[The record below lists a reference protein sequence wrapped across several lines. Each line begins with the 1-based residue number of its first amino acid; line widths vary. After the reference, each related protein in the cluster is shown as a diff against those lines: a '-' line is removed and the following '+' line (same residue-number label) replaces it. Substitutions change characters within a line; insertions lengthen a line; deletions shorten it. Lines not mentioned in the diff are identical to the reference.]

1 MERKKLYISLLLL
14 LLTTWIVR
22 ADEPVRFVASAPST
36 VVLDKPFQLVFSV
49 NASCKDLRVPE
60 FTNFDVLAGPFESHS
75 SSIQYVNG
83 KSTSSVAVSYTY
95 TLQAQKTGTFTIPS
109 ASITVDGKKIT
120 SNGVSIK
127 VLPADAT
134 PPPSKSQGNQAGGGG
149 QTSINADNLFIRTE
163 VSKTNVYEQEAILVT
178 YKLYTLVDV
187 VQCNPKNSVD
197 FNGFMKQELDQPA
210 NKQMALEN
218 YNGRNYGTFVLY
230 KVLLYPQRSGVIE
243 IDKWNFEAVVRVQ
256 NRQAVRSIFDDFF
269 DSYTN
274 VSKYVTAPAVKV
286 TVNALPTANKPASFN
301 GTVGHFSLNSNITAT
316 EIKAN
321 EAVTLKLNIAG
332 SGNMKLIKN
341 PVIKFP
347 DGFELYDPKVTNNF
361 KTSPAGV
368 SGTKTIEYLFI
379 PRHSGNFEIPSA
391 EISYFDTQEK
401 TYKTMKTPA
410 YKLQVAKGDGNE
422 APVVAGSSNY
432 IDKQDVK
439 QIGKDIRFIQTDKF
453 IIARE
458 EEPIFGTLIS
468 WLLYLIPLLVSL
480 LLFIFFRKQA
490 KENANIRLVKN
501 KKANKVAQKRLKL
514 AQKLLK
520 EGNKDSFYEEVL
532 KATWTYLS
540 DKLSIPVA
548 SLTKERVGEELA
560 SYKVDSSLIN
570 QFVEILNTCEF
581 ARFAPNSGQQEMG
594 NLYDDTIQAISNLEN
609 VFRKQ

>member
-1 MERKKLYISLLLL
+1 MKRKIFLLSLFII
-14 LLTTWIVR
+14 TTLAIF

-36 VVLDKPFQLVFSV
+36 VVLDKPFQLVFTV

-60 FTNFDVLAGPFESHS
+60 FNNFDVLAGPFESHS
-75 SSIQYVNG
+75 QSIQYVNG
-83 KSTSSVAVSYTY
+83 KSTSSVSVSYTY

-109 ASITVDGKKIT
+109 ASITVDGKKVT

-134 PPPSKSQGNQAGGGG
+134 PPQSRSQGNQGGVKGG
-149 QTSINADNLFIRTE
+149 QASISADNLFIRTE

-230 KVLLYPQRSGVIE
+230 KVLLYPQHSGVIE

-274 VSKYVTAPAVKV
+274 VSKFITAPAVKV

-301 GTVGHFSLNSNITAT
+301 GTVGHFSLNSNITTT
-316 EIKAN
+316 ETKAN

-361 KTSPAGV
+361 KTSPSGV

-391 EISYFDTQEK
+391 EISYFDTQERA
-401 TYKTMKTPA
+401 YKTLKTPA

-422 APVVAGSSNY
+422 APVVAGTGNY
-432 IDKQDVK
+432 VDKQDVK
-439 QIGKDIRFIQTDKF
+439 QIGKDIRYIQTGNFSISK
-453 IIARE
+453 E
-458 EEPIFGTLIS
+458 EEPVFGTVVC
-468 WLLYLIPLLVSL
+468 WLLYLIPLLISL

-490 KENANIRLVKN
+490 KENANISLVKN

-514 AQKLLK
+514 AQKLLN

-548 SLTKERVGEELA
+548 SLTKDRVGEEL
-560 SYKVDSSLIN
+560 SVYKVDSAVIN
-570 QFVEILNTCEF
+570 QFIDILNTCEF

-609 VFRKQ
+609 IFRKQ

>member
-1 MERKKLYISLLLL
+1 MKLKILFLSLF
-14 LLTTWIVR
+14 IFSVMASN

-36 VVLDKPFQLVFSV
+36 VILDKPFQLVFTA
-49 NASCKDLRVPE
+49 NATCKDLRVPE

-83 KSTSSVAVSYTY
+83 KSSSSVSVSYTY

-109 ASITVDGKKIT
+109 ASVMVDSKKVT

-134 PPPSKSQGNQAGGGG
+134 PPASKSQGNQGGGG
-149 QTSINADNLFIRTE
+149 QSSISGDNLFIKTE

-197 FNGFMKQELDQPA
+197 FNGFMKQELEQPT

-230 KVLLYPQRSGVIE
+230 KVLLYPQHSGVIQ
-243 IDKWNFEAVVRVQ
+243 IDKWNFEAVVRIQ
-256 NRQAVRSIFDDFF
+256 NRQTVRSMFDDFF

-274 VSKYVTAPAVKV
+274 VSKYITAPAVKV
-286 TVNALPTANKPASFN
+286 TVNPLPTANKPSSFN
-301 GTVGHFSLNSNITAT
+301 GTVGHFTLNTNITT
-316 EIKAN
+316 TDVKAN
-321 EAVTLKLNIAG
+321 DAVTLKLNIAG

-361 KTSPAGV
+361 KTSPSGV

-379 PRHSGNFEIPSA
+379 PRHSGSFEIPST

-401 TYKTMKTPA
+401 CYKVLKTPA
-410 YKLQVAKGDGNE
+410 YKLQVAKGDGTE
-422 APVVAGSSNY
+422 TPVVAGGSNY
-432 IDKQDVK
+432 VDKQDIK
-439 QIGKDIRFIQTDKF
+439 QIGKDIRYINTDKF
-453 IIARE
+453 EISLEQEPVFGSLIAW
-458 EEPIFGTLIS
+458 LI
-468 WLLYLIPLLVSL
+468 YIIPLFVSV

-490 KENANIRLVKN
+490 KENSNLSLMKN
-501 KKANKVAQKRLKL
+501 KKANKVAHRRLKL
-514 AQKLLK
+514 AQKLLN
-520 EGNKDSFYEEVL
+520 EGNKDSFYDEVL

-540 DKLSIPVA
+540 DKLTIPVA
-548 SLTKERVGEELA
+548 SLTKERVNDELTEL
-560 SYKVDSSLIN
+560 KVDNSIIN
-570 QFVEILNTCEF
+570 QFIQILNTCEF

-594 NLYDDTIQAISNLEN
+594 NLYIDTIQAISDLEEK
-609 VFRKQ
+609 FKRK

>member
-1 MERKKLYISLLLL
+1 MKRKIFLLSLLIITT
-14 LLTTWIVR
+14 LTVF

-36 VVLDKPFQLVFSV
+36 VVLDKPFQLVFTV

-95 TLQAQKTGTFTIPS
+95 TLQAQKTGTFTITS
-109 ASITVDGKKIT
+109 ASITVDGKKVT

-134 PPPSKSQGNQAGGGG
+134 PPPSKSQGNQGGGKG
-149 QTSINADNLFIRTE
+149 QASISGDNLFIRTE

-361 KTSPAGV
+361 KTSPSGV

-391 EISYFDTQEK
+391 EISYFDTQER
-401 TYKTMKTPA
+401 TYKTLKTPA

-422 APVVAGSSNY
+422 APMVAGNSSY
-432 IDKQDVK
+432 VDKQDVK
-439 QIGKDIRFIQTDKF
+439 QIGKDIRFIQTERF
-453 IIARE
+453 NIAKE
-458 EEPIFGTLIS
+458 DEPVFGTVIC
-468 WLLYLIPLLVSL
+468 WLLYLIPLLISL

-514 AQKLLK
+514 AQKLLN

-548 SLTKERVGEELA
+548 SLTKERVGEELTA
-560 SYKVDSSLIN
+560 YKVDSSIIN

-594 NLYDDTIQAISNLEN
+594 NLYDDTIQAISNLED

>member
-1 MERKKLYISLLLL
+1 MKSKIFLLSLFII
-14 LLTTWIVR
+14 TTFVVF
-22 ADEPVRFVASAPST
+22 ADEPVRFVASSPST

-109 ASITVDGKKIT
+109 ASITVDGKKVT

-149 QTSINADNLFIRTE
+149 QASITSDNLFIRTE

-210 NKQMALEN
+210 NKQLALEN

-230 KVLLYPQRSGVIE
+230 KVLLYPQRSGVIL
-243 IDKWNFEAVVRVQ
+243 IDKWNFEAMVRIQ
-256 NRQAVRSIFDDFF
+256 NRQAVRSMFDDFF
-269 DSYTN
+269 DSYSN
-274 VSKYVTAPAVKV
+274 VSKFITAPAVKV

-301 GTVGHFSLNSNITAT
+301 GTVGHFSMNSNITAT

-501 KKANKVAQKRLKL
+501 KKANKIAQKRLKL

-520 EGNKDSFYEEVL
+520 DGNKDSFYEEVL

-548 SLTKERVGEELA
+548 SLTKEWVGDELTA
-560 SYKVDSSLIN
+560 YKVDSTITN

-594 NLYDDTIQAISNLEN
+594 NLYDDTIQAISILEDI
-609 VFRKQ
+609 FRKQ